1 MEKNAISPVILLS
14 DLKAPLNTNT
24 PGSRPTLPIGNSTG
38 PKIVT
43 LFSSP
48 AVHFAWDGLAGSS
61 QLSRGSSSKEP
72 LPESSASKRNE
83 RLDLFWKV
91 ISIFQCQTKAEDSG
105 RAASTEQLYAAKSKI
120 SISPVLIT
128 ETSN

>member
-1 MEKNAISPVILLS
+1 MLS

-43 LFSSP
+43 RFSSP
-48 AVHFAWDGLAGSS
+48 TVHFAWDGLPGSS
-61 QLSRGSSSKEP
+61 QLDRGSSSKEP

-91 ISIFQCQTKAEDSG
+91 ISIFHRPTRSEDCG
-105 RAASTEQLYAAKSKI
+105 IAASTEQLYAAKSKV
-120 SISPVLIT
+120 SINPILII
-128 ETSN
+128 ETSNNSMSVAK